1 MFRQT
6 LFEVMTPL
14 VPLRSDTDDA
24 DDFPHGH
31 LPQTAGGLPPEN
43 AVIAIWMAHTG
54 ACNTL
59 QVLRRARTRRPR
71 IKKGGKP
78 YARLLLPRQ
87 RVRPRRKEFCQAV
100 NDQLHGIR
108 APDPLRKSLLG
119 ISRLMLTVS
128 TLYPFHKIPAWV
140 AC

>member
-1 MFRQT
+1 MFKT
-6 LFEVMTPL
+6 LVEVMTPL

-24 DDFPHGH
+24 GGFPHGH
-31 LPQTAGGLPPEN
+31 LPRTASDLLPEN
-43 AVIAIWMAHTG
+43 AAIAIWMDHTG
-54 ACNTL
+54 NKL
-59 QVLRRARTRRPR
+59 QVLHRARTCRPR
-71 IKKGGKP
+71 IKKGGRP
-78 YARLLLPRQ
+78 HARLLLPRQ
-87 RVRPRRKEFCQAV
+87 RVRPSRKEFCQAI

-108 APDPLRKSLLG
+108 APGPLRKSLLG

>member
-6 LFEVMTPL
+6 LFEVMTLL

-24 DDFPHGH
+24 DGFPHGH
-31 LPQTAGGLPPEN
+31 LPQTAGDLPPEN
-43 AVIAIWMAHTG
+43 AAIAIWMAHTG
-54 ACNTL
+54 NTL
-59 QVLRRARTRRPR
+59 QVLHRARMRRPR

-78 YARLLLPRQ
+78 HARLLLPRQ

-100 NDQLHGIR
+100 NDQLLGIR